1 MVKNIYNKKYE
12 IVDWTERGGKN
23 MKEKTKVKLLTL
35 VIMLVTMTLM
45 PIGQVKAAL
54 QANPNTQSIKKTGP
68 TDWIKEFRQMEMA
81 GGAMGLK
88 ETLNTD
94 LTSSSGSN
102 GIDVHMMRTT
112 EYGAIAILSAS
123 GYGNPSNA
131 KTITS
136 TTGNETGVILN
147 TYNYEWTAGGLKKS
161 IFSGVNSRYFDTY
174 TDNQSSARAGD
185 ALGTS
190 TTPNPGATG
199 WHSASYSRWVNS
211 TYPYFARGDG
221 GIFSFYRDYADGS
234 PSLSC
239 CGRGVVVCGAGL

>member
-1 MVKNIYNKKYE
+1 
-12 IVDWTERGGKN
+12 
-23 MKEKTKVKLLTL
+23 MKEKTKVKLLAL
-35 VIMLVTMTLM
+35 AIMLVIMTLM

-54 QANPNTQSIKKTGP
+54 QANPNTQYKKTLTP
-68 TDWIKEFRQMEMA
+68 ENWMKEFRQMETA
-81 GGAMGLK
+81 GGAMGLN

-131 KTITS
+131 QAITS
-136 TTGNETGVILN
+136 TTGNETGVMLN
-147 TYNYEWTAGGLKKS
+147 TNNWEWTAGGLQGS

-174 TDNQSSARAGD
+174 TGNQSSARAGD
-185 ALGTS
+185 ALGSS
-190 TTPNPGATG
+190 TTTNPGAAG
-199 WHSASYSRWVNS
+199 WHSASYSDWVS
-211 TYPYFARGDG
+211 SSYPYFVRGYG
-221 GIFSFYRDYADGS
+221 GIFSFDGGGAS
-234 PSLSC
+234 GSV